1 MLNNVILKW
10 NKETIFTVCMVFKL
24 AGYPCFSVVLAGSFH
39 FFKEKYLFILLIL
52 FICFRISYYY
62 V

>member
-1 MLNNVILKW
+1 MLNNVILKMDE
-10 NKETIFTVCMVFKL
+10 ETIFTVCMFCKL
-24 AGYPCFSVVLAGSFH
+24 AEYPCFSVVLAGSFH

-52 FICFRISYYY
+52 FICFRINYYY